1 MFLVETGE
9 KIEVT
14 GTIDPESVI
23 VRTPSS
29 LSSPSPFKERGTG
42 GEVNY

>member
-1 MFLVETGE
+1 MRGIIVWLDDESIV
-9 KIEVT
+9 VT

-29 LSSPSPFKERGTG
+29 KYLPLSNKLRITR
-42 GEVNY
+42 